1 MKFSITYIFLLLQ
14 NAIIDEQ
21 NFNKLISMLTIGLI
35 TLLLLLIINLFKVY
49 KLKKRIKFLE
59 EELKTIK

>member
-21 NFNKLISMLTIGLI
+21 NFNKLISMLTIGFI

-59 EELKTIK
+59 EELKNIK

>member
-1 MKFSITYIFLLLQ
+1 MKFSITYICLLFQ
-14 NAIIDEQ
+14 NEISNEQ
-21 NFNKLISMLTIGLI
+21 NLKTLISMLTIGFI

>member
-1 MKFSITYIFLLLQ
+1 MKFSITYMCLLFQ
-14 NAIIDEQ
+14 NEISNEQ
-21 NFNKLISMLTIGLI
+21 NLKTLISMLTIGFI

-59 EELKTIK
+59 EDLKTIK

>member
-21 NFNKLISMLTIGLI
+21 NLKTLISMLTIGFI

-59 EELKTIK
+59 EELKNIK